1 MDFVYCEIL
10 STLSSANFPRL
21 FVQRRECRRSVWN
34 LLEAPRQLFSSTT
47 IDTRERRKWLS
58 CMWQEWAVS
67 CNGSYTMTHL
77 ITAGH
82 YLFIFAINAT
92 GFYFT
97 SLSLLAI
104 SPRFS
109 PRIFTPRRIFVTG
122 NSGKN
127 VCLSFSENFF
137 SSEVLFRDRD
147 KSKSAGDDSAASTRK
162 KFLSYFA
169 RFTCGLDVL
178 EILYAKLS
186 TSIGSFSKLE
196 FEKLHCMT

>member
-34 LLEAPRQLFSSTT
+34 LLEAVKQLFSSST

-58 CMWQEWAVS
+58 CMWQEWAAS
-67 CNGSYTMTHL
+67 CNGSCTMTHL
-77 ITAGH
+77 IIAEH

-92 GFYFT
+92 GFYFP
-97 SLSLLAI
+97 SLSLFAI
-104 SPRFS
+104 SSRLSSVFS
-109 PRIFTPRRIFVTG
+109 PRVESSSLATAPQKCMFVVFW
-122 NSGKN
+122 K
-127 VCLSFSENFF
+127 LFF
-137 SSEVLFRDRD
+137 
-147 KSKSAGDDSAASTRK
+147 
-162 KFLSYFA
+162 FLSAVSRPRQIEVSRWRLSSKYKEEVSLVLRA
-169 RFTCGLDVL
+169 VYLQSRL

-196 FEKLHCMT
+196 FEKLHCTT